1 MAAIPLFQLLLHQ
14 LAAAAAVQG
23 MREVQAL
30 LAGLAA
36 VLREGLLHLVVVE
49 QAVKVMQAVILLP
62 LQAAVVVAAQ
72 VR

>member
-14 LAAAAAVQG
+14 SAAAAAVQG
-23 MREVQAL
+23 VREVQAL

-62 LQAAVVVAAQ
+62 LQAEEAAAAQ